1 MPHNISHL
9 RNNSNG
15 DFENHRKH
23 IIPKRKRINRAVY
36 EKFKDDTIK
45 GISGEIPF
53 EISDG
58 WAWARW
64 KDISLPVQYGYSA
77 PARPTGRIKM
87 VRITDIQD
95 NRIIW
100 DSVPYCQIE
109 EMYFVSAIAFLNSS
123 TGMSYS
129 PV

>member
-23 IIPKRKRINRAVY
+23 IIPKRKRTNRAVY
-36 EKFKDDTIK
+36 EKFKDGTIK

-58 WAWARW
+58 SFVMRRETGDE
-64 KDISLPVQYGYSA
+64 KRDI
-77 PARPTGRIKM
+77 
-87 VRITDIQD
+87 
-95 NRIIW
+95 
-100 DSVPYCQIE
+100 
-109 EMYFVSAIAFLNSS
+109 
-123 TGMSYS
+123 
-129 PV
+129 